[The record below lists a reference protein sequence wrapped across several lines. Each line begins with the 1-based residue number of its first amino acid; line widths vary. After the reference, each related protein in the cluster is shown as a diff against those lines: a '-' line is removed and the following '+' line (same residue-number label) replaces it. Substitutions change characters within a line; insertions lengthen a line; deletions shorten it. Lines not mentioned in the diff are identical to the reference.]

1 MKNHPAQ
8 PGILTRLLLALFLV
22 PACSGGENGG
32 PAGTGGSKG
41 TGASTTSE
49 SGGAAAGSGGAP
61 GTGGA
66 PEPGTGGLEA
76 GTGGAGT
83 GGIGAGTGG
92 VGTGTGGVG
101 TGGGGTSGAG
111 AACANPAL
119 DALLHEGIGDFVR
132 PAPYNY
138 GPYAQKRDVP
148 HGTVKEFTYDEDQFY
163 PQSPPRGIKVY
174 EPAQYKQGE
183 ESFLAVYFDGT
194 ASWAYLS
201 NNTDGG
207 TYRTLNVLDN
217 LIAEKLV
224 PPFIVVFI
232 GNDSDSGHRQQEL
245 GPTDDKQARF
255 ILEGVLPT
263 VEQKYGYKFSKDP
276 MKRSITGESSGGN
289 AAFTVA
295 WNRPDSFHRMQG
307 HSSSFDFGAAARL
320 PDTVRMT
327 AEVKPLRI
335 HLEGSINGNPTMAKA
350 LKEKSYVYQWFN
362 STDSGHGG
370 PGGDTSFPDGLIWLW
385 KGWECL

>member
-1 MKNHPAQ
+1 MKISAFGLPLVASFS
-8 PGILTRLLLALFLV
+8 LSLA
-22 PACSGGENGG
+22 ACSSDGDSS
-32 PAGTGGSKG
+32 TSKQ
-41 TGASTTSE
+41 TVPPVDVTTSG
-49 SGGAAAGSGGAP
+49 SGGASAGSGGAP

-66 PEPGTGGLEA
+66 PEPSTGGMGTTATGGMEA
-76 GTGGAGT
+76 GTGGTGT
-83 GGIGAGTGG
+83 GGLGPGPGGMEAGGG
-92 VGTGTGGVG
+92 GMGTGTGA
-101 TGGGGTSGAG
+101 AG
-111 AACANPAL
+111 AACSGAAL
-119 DALLHEGIGDFVR
+119 DTLLHEGIGDFVR

-148 HGTVKEFTYDEDQFY
+148 HGTVKEFMYEETTFY

-207 TYRTLNVLDN
+207 TYKTLNVFDN

-224 PPFIVVFI
+224 PPFVVVFI
-232 GNDSDSGHRQQEL
+232 GNDSDKGHRQQEL

-255 ILEGVLPT
+255 IIEGVLPA
-263 VEQKYGYKFSKDP
+263 VEQKYGYKFTKDP
-276 MKRSITGESSGGN
+276 KKRSITGESSGGN
-289 AAFTVA
+289 GAFTVA

-307 HSSSFDFGAAARL
+307 HSSSFDFGAALRL
-320 PDTVRMT
+320 PDAVRMT

-350 LKEKSYVYQWFN
+350 LKEKGYVYQWFN
-362 STDSGHGG
+362 STGSGHGG

-385 KGWECL
+385 KDWQCL

>member
-1 MKNHPAQ
+1 MK
-8 PGILTRLLLALFLV
+8 ICSFRLSLLASLSMSLAACASDKDNPTSPEPTAPV
-22 PACSGGENGG
+22 PGGT
-32 PAGTGGSKG
+32 AGVAGSAPSNVGGS
-41 TGASTTSE
+41 ATSE
-49 SGGAAAGSGGAP
+49 P
-61 GTGGA
+61 GVA
-66 PEPGTGGLEA
+66 
-76 GTGGAGT
+76 
-83 GGIGAGTGG
+83 G
-92 VGTGTGGVG
+92 VGTGTGAAGSAAQPTDAG
-101 TGGGGTSGAG
+101 TGGSMDSTGAGGTAGGGGSSGSSGSSGTAVD
-111 AACANPAL
+111 PDL
-119 DALLHEGIGDFVR
+119 EALLREGIGDIVR

-148 HGTVKEFTYDEDQFY
+148 HGTLKEFTYEETKFY

-207 TYRTLNVLDN
+207 TYRTLNVFDN
-217 LIAEKLV
+217 LIAENLV
-224 PPFIVVFI
+224 PPFIAVFI
-232 GNDSDSGHRQQEL
+232 GNDSDKGHRQEEL

-255 ILEGVLPT
+255 IIEGVLPT

-276 MKRSITGESSGGN
+276 KKRSITGESSGGN

-295 WNRPDSFHRMQG
+295 WNLPGSFHRMQG

-335 HLEGSINGNPTMAKA
+335 HLEGSINGNPAMAKA
-350 LKEKSYVYQWFN
+350 LKEKGYVYQWFN
-362 STDSGHGG
+362 STGSGHGG

-385 KGWECL
+385 KGWKQLP